1 MAISISDI
9 QREIQELER
18 EYEYERDRAKA
29 FANKIENLED
39 KIADLEYDIEWYV
52 AFGKWVEATYP
63 GATTAYEAKERL
75 DKASV
80 V

>member
-1 MAISISDI
+1 MAGLSSQI
-9 QREIQELER
+9 EELER
-18 EYEYERDRAKA
+18 EYEYERDRANA

-39 KIADLEYDIEWYV
+39 QIADLEYDIEWYV

-63 GATTAYEAKERL
+63 GAGVAFDAKRRL
-75 DKASV
+75 DEASV